1 MLLQLR
7 RSVIAVVFFLVLCGL
22 IYPLAE
28 VAMSQTLFPFQA
40 NGSITKN
47 GSLLIGQRWTSPR
60 WFVGRPDPYNPMA
73 SGATNLGPN
82 SKALAK
88 FVSGEV
94 KHWHELGVNPTT
106 DLVTGSGS
114 GLDPDISPAGAFAQA
129 GIVSRARHLPYSEV
143 ASLVKT
149 HIAGQQLGFLGAQY
163 VNVLQLNEA
172 LSKLR

>member
-7 RSVIAVVFFLVLCGL
+7 RSLVAAVFFLVLCGL

-28 VAMSQTLFPFQA
+28 VGLSQTFFSFQA

-47 GSLLIGQRWTSPR
+47 GSVLIGQQWSSPK
-60 WFVGRPDPYNPMA
+60 WFVGRPDAYNPMA

-82 SKALAK
+82 SKALAR
-88 FVSGEV
+88 FVSAEV
-94 KHWHELGVNPTT
+94 KHWHELGVKPTT

-114 GLDPDISPAGAFAQA
+114 GLDPDISPSGALAQV
-129 GIVSRARHLPYSEV
+129 GIVSRARHLPYSVV
-143 ASLVKT
+143 ASLVKS
-149 HIAGQQLGFLGAQY
+149 HVVGEQLGFLGSDY